1 MSIEAKLKSQ
11 KIAQLCFKIS
21 VQGVKMKISKISKKV
36 SRLVALAASIIF
48 LGACSI
54 SLDAQK
60 YEQMEPKFDIESFFD
75 GKVKAWGIV
84 QNRDGDIVQRFI
96 VHIDGYK
103 KDGNLI
109 LDERFEYGFGD
120 GPETRVWT
128 LSKNADG
135 TYTGN
140 AGDIVGTA
148 KGTPHGNAFNFAY
161 EMDLAVGGSTY
172 RVNFDDWFF
181 AFDDKTMMNR
191 SYIKKFGIVMAEV
204 SIFMQKQ

>member
-1 MSIEAKLKSQ
+1 M
-11 KIAQLCFKIS
+11 
-21 VQGVKMKISKISKKV
+21 
-36 SRLVALAASIIF
+36 
-48 LGACSI
+48 LGTAVLSLTLLSACSV
-54 SLDAQK
+54 SLDANR
-60 YEQMEPKFDIESFFD
+60 YEEIGPKFNIEEFFD

-96 VHIDGYK
+96 VDIDGYK

-109 LDERFEYGFGD
+109 LDESFEYGFGD
-120 GPETRVWT
+120 GPKSRVWT
-128 LSKNADG
+128 LSKNAG
-135 TYTGN
+135 GSYTGS
-140 AGDIVGTA
+140 AGDIVGSA
-148 KGTPHGNAFNFAY
+148 SGTPHGNAFNFAY
-161 EMDLAVGGSTY
+161 EMDLAVDDTTY

>member
-1 MSIEAKLKSQ
+1 MIFSKLKV
-11 KIAQLCFKIS
+11 KLIKLGLIATLS
-21 VQGVKMKISKISKKV
+21 
-36 SRLVALAASIIF
+36 LF
-48 LGACSI
+48 LGACSV

-60 YEQMEPKFDIESFFD
+60 YEEMSPKFDIESFFD

-96 VHIDGYK
+96 VDIEGYK

-120 GPETRVWT
+120 GPKTRVWT
-128 LSKNADG
+128 LSKNEDG
-135 TYTGN
+135 SYTGN
-140 AGDIVGTA
+140 AGDIAGPALGV
-148 KGTPHGNAFNFAY
+148 PHGNAFNFSY
-161 EMDLAVGGSTY
+161 EMDLAVGDSTY